1 MKDRNHTKELTY
13 MIRNIKY
20 SRNITLAKPIQ
31 CTSNQKHCLLGG
43 TAIPAGPIAHYHK
56 RTHFLTLKPRHYGA
70 IEVFYYYYYYYTR
83 CSENHKKSNNKQC
96 NEHLSQTH

>member
-56 RTHFLTLKPRHYGA
+56 RTHFLT
-70 IEVFYYYYYYYTR
+70 YTR